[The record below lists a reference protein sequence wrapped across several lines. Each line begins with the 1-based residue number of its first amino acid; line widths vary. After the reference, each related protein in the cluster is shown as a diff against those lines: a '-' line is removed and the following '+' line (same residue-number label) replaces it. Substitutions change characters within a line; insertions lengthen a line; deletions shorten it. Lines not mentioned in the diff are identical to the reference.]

1 MYQKYLGLNCHLDM
15 SVKPYSYKKMKAH
28 HIYAYAIV
36 YVYMLLH
43 PINHNPLRSLLLF
56 LLDFWAFVHFK
67 WIVFLNSLFKILR
80 QDQLGTLPGKKQ
92 LWFHLNGPGKTPQ
105 RACCLL
111 FCPCFMCTVF
121 SFSRV
126 RVNLLPFAHFNSSDN
141 LLTSSC
147 GIMQLFVIID
157 TLLQE
162 HFYTVKLR
170 IYTLKTWHKPRR
182 WRQRREH

>member
-1 MYQKYLGLNCHLDM
+1 MH
-15 SVKPYSYKKMKAH
+15 
-28 HIYAYAIV
+28 
-36 YVYMLLH
+36 MLLH
-43 PINHNPLRSLLLF
+43 PIHCNSLRSLLLF
-56 LLDFWAFVHFK
+56 LLDFWTFVHFE

-92 LWFHLNGPGKTPQ
+92 LWFHLNGPQ

-111 FCPCFMCTVF
+111 FWPCFMCTVF

-147 GIMQLFVIID
+147 GIMQLFVITD
-157 TLLQE
+157 TLLQV
-162 HFYTVKLR
+162 HFYRVKLR
-170 IYTLKTWHKPRR
+170 IYTLKTWHKPRH